1 MMIQLPDTYLAHA
14 LETVLAVTL
23 LILLVLAIRKPVAR
37 HFGAGT
43 AYALWLLPLARLAL
57 PPLPHDVQTSL
68 FSWFRLPAAGDVSP
82 LPAITRTAHETAATA
97 PALASPAP
105 AMPADILPAA
115 QPVIAEAPAPLQRL
129 LETPDLLAYAG
140 MTVLAVWLAGVV
152 YVLAR
157 SFYTHMQFM
166 AVVEREGQPVTGALE
181 ALSIEVAREAGLKR
195 LPRIVTSLISSG
207 PFVTGLFR
215 PAVVLPAWFAEDY
228 SRTEARAAIAHELTH
243 VKRGDLW
250 ALQASEIFL
259 ALMWFNPLAYIARQ
273 AFRTDQEA
281 ACDADVLRRGH
292 ASPHAYGST
301 LVKAVRMQMPARIA
315 LTTSLPLT
323 HALKERLKLMSYPA
337 PDSRRRWIG
346 FGAAILLGTTAL
358 VGTASVAAAG
368 EHKSKDLK
376 IQNGTLWLDGEKID
390 NRQIVLLT
398 DPVQGIVPT
407 PPVPPEFE
415 QLSASIAADVAE
427 LTGPEMLGDVID
439 MSTDPD
445 FLEIT
450 RLSTELAM
458 MGASLGTQA
467 AFEGISM
474 NFAGMSEDE
483 IEAWSEAFEAR
494 MEAKAAEIEARAA
507 EMEAKMEQRSALLEA
522 RMDRA
527 SEVRAAEL
535 ERRIEANAA
544 RIEADAA
551 RIEAEVERHYGKDFE
566 ARIEARTAVIP
577 ELVQECVAL
586 NLAEGETRIVER
598 KTDDG
603 LSVKIACAAG
613 GKDVLRTEKT
623 IGFINSNAGL
633 SEAEKTKFRQ
643 QSSAADKHTFTYS
656 TKTSIGKTKAAP
668 TPPAPPEVPADLLGE
683 EKHTSLF
690 PFPPAMRLNEDSC
703 GAA

>member
-68 FSWFRLPAAGDVSP
+68 FSWFRLPAASDVGA

-97 PALASPAP
+97 PALASPGP
-105 AMPADILPAA
+105 VTPADILPAA
-115 QPVIAEAPAPLQRL
+115 QPVITEAPAPLHGL

-157 SFYTHMQFM
+157 SLYTHMQFM

-181 ALSIEVAREAGLKR
+181 TLSIEVAREAGLKR

-250 ALQASEIFL
+250 ALQASEIFV

-292 ASPHAYGST
+292 TSPHAYGST

-376 IQNGTLWLDGEKID
+376 IQNGTLWLNGEKID

-398 DPVQGIVPT
+398 DPVQDIVPT
-407 PPVPPEFE
+407 PPVPPEVE

-439 MSTDPD
+439 MSKDPE

-483 IEAWSEAFEAR
+483 IEAWSQDFEAR

-522 RMDRA
+522 RMDAA
-527 SEVRAAEL
+527 SEARAQAI
-535 ERRIEANAA
+535 ERRIEAN
-544 RIEADAA
+544 AA

-577 ELVQECVAL
+577 ELVEECVAL
-586 NLAEGETRIVER
+586 NLADGETRIIER

-603 LSVKIACAAG
+603 LSVKIACSAG
-613 GKDVLRTEKT
+613 NKDVLRSQATM
-623 IGFINSNAGL
+623 GYINSNTGL
-633 SEAEKTKFRQ
+633 SEEEKARFRQ
-643 QSSAADKHTFTYS
+643 QFSAGDKRIFTFS
-656 TKTSIGKTKAAP
+656 TRTSTDKTPAAP
-668 TPPAPPEVPADLLGE
+668 PPPAAPKAPAAPSDLLGE

-690 PFPPAMRLNEDSC
+690 PFSPALRLSEESC

>member
-43 AYALWLLPLARLAL
+43 AYALWLLPVARLAL

-68 FSWFRLPAAGDVSP
+68 FSWFRLPSASDVSSVS
-82 LPAITRTAHETAATA
+82 AITRTAHETAATA
-97 PALASPAP
+97 PALADSGLAI
-105 AMPADILPAA
+105 PADILPAA
-115 QPVIAEAPAPLQRL
+115 QPVIAEAPATLQRL
-129 LETPDLLAYAG
+129 IETPDLLAYAG
-140 MTVLAVWLAGVV
+140 MTVLAVWLAGAL
-152 YVLAR
+152 YLLAR
-157 SFYTHMQFM
+157 SFYTHAQFM
-166 AVVEREGQPVTGALE
+166 AVVEREAQPVTGALE

-195 LPRIVTSLISSG
+195 MPRIVTSLISSG

-522 RMDRA
+522 RMDAA
-527 SEVRAAEL
+527 SEARAQAIEK
-535 ERRIEANAA
+535 RIEAN
-544 RIEADAA
+544 AA

-577 ELVQECVAL
+577 ELVQECVNL
-586 NLAEGETRIVER
+586 NLADGETRIVER

>member
-68 FSWFRLPAAGDVSP
+68 FSWFRLPAASDVGA

-97 PALASPAP
+97 PALASTGP

-157 SFYTHMQFM
+157 SLYTHMQFM

-250 ALQASEIFL
+250 ALQASEIFV

-292 ASPHAYGST
+292 TSPHAYGST

-346 FGAAILLGTTAL
+346 FGAAVLLGTTAL

-390 NRQIVLLT
+390 NRQVVLLT
-398 DPVQGIVPT
+398 DPVQDIVPT
-407 PPVPPEFE
+407 PPVPPEVE

-439 MSTDPD
+439 MSKDPE

-450 RLSTELAM
+450 RLSAELAM
-458 MGASLGTQA
+458 MGASLGTEA

-483 IEAWSEAFEAR
+483 IEAWSQDFEAR

-522 RMDRA
+522 RMDAA
-527 SEVRAAEL
+527 SEARAQAIEK
-535 ERRIEANAA
+535 RIETN
-544 RIEADAA
+544 AA

-577 ELVQECVAL
+577 DLVEECVAL
-586 NLAEGETRIVER
+586 NLADGETRIIER

-603 LSVKIACAAG
+603 LSVKIACSAG
-613 GKDVLRTEKT
+613 NKDVLRSQATM
-623 IGFINSNAGL
+623 GYINSNTGL
-633 SEAEKTKFRQ
+633 SEEEKARFRQ
-643 QSSAADKHTFTYS
+643 QFSAGDKRIFTFS
-656 TKTSIGKTKAAP
+656 TRTSTDKTPAAP
-668 TPPAPPEVPADLLGE
+668 PPPAAPKAPAAPSDLLGE

-690 PFPPAMRLNEDSC
+690 PFSPALRLSEESC

>member
-68 FSWFRLPAAGDVSP
+68 FSWFRLPAASDVGA

-105 AMPADILPAA
+105 VTPADILPAA
-115 QPVIAEAPAPLQRL
+115 QPVITEAPAPLHGL

-140 MTVLAVWLAGVV
+140 MIALAVWLAGVV

-157 SFYTHMQFM
+157 SLYTHMQFM

-181 ALSIEVAREAGLKR
+181 TLSIEVAREAGLKR

-250 ALQASEIFL
+250 ALQASEIFV

-292 ASPHAYGST
+292 TSPHAYGST

-376 IQNGTLWLDGEKID
+376 IQNGTLWLNGEKID

-398 DPVQGIVPT
+398 DPVQDIVPT
-407 PPVPPEFE
+407 PPVPPEVE

-439 MSTDPD
+439 MSKDPE

-450 RLSTELAM
+450 RLSAELAM
-458 MGASLGTQA
+458 MGASLGTEA

-483 IEAWSEAFEAR
+483 IEAWSQDFEAR

-522 RMDRA
+522 RMDAA
-527 SEVRAAEL
+527 SEARAQAIEK
-535 ERRIEANAA
+535 RIEAN
-544 RIEADAA
+544 AA

-586 NLAEGETRIVER
+586 NLADGETRIIER

-603 LSVKIACAAG
+603 LSVKIACSAG
-613 GKDVLRTEKT
+613 NKDVLRSQATM
-623 IGFINSNAGL
+623 GYINSNTGL
-633 SEAEKTKFRQ
+633 SEEEKARFRQ
-643 QSSAADKHTFTYS
+643 QFSAGDKRIFTFS
-656 TKTSIGKTKAAP
+656 TRTSTDKTPAAP
-668 TPPAPPEVPADLLGE
+668 PPPAAPKAPAPPSDLLGE

-690 PFPPAMRLNEDSC
+690 TFSPALRLNEESC

>member
-68 FSWFRLPAAGDVSP
+68 FSWFRLPAASDVGA

-97 PALASPAP
+97 PALASPGP
-105 AMPADILPAA
+105 VTPADILPAA
-115 QPVIAEAPAPLQRL
+115 QPVITEAPAPLHGL

-140 MTVLAVWLAGVV
+140 MIALAVWLAGVV

-157 SFYTHMQFM
+157 SLYTHMQFM

-181 ALSIEVAREAGLKR
+181 TLSIEVAREAGLKR

-250 ALQASEIFL
+250 ALQASEIFV

-292 ASPHAYGST
+292 TSPHAYGST

-376 IQNGTLWLDGEKID
+376 IQNGTLWLNGEKID

-398 DPVQGIVPT
+398 DPVQDIVPT
-407 PPVPPEFE
+407 PPVPPEVE

-439 MSTDPD
+439 MSKDPE

-483 IEAWSEAFEAR
+483 IEAWSQDFEAR

-522 RMDRA
+522 RMDAA
-527 SEVRAAEL
+527 SEARAQAI
-535 ERRIEANAA
+535 ERRIEAN
-544 RIEADAA
+544 AA

-586 NLAEGETRIVER
+586 NLADGETRIIER

-603 LSVKIACAAG
+603 LSVKIACSAG
-613 GKDVLRTEKT
+613 NKDVLRSQATM
-623 IGFINSNAGL
+623 GYINSNTGL
-633 SEAEKTKFRQ
+633 SEEEKARFRQ
-643 QSSAADKHTFTYS
+643 QFSAGDKRIFTFS
-656 TKTSIGKTKAAP
+656 TRTSTDKTPAAP
-668 TPPAPPEVPADLLGE
+668 PPPAAPKAPAAPSDLLGE

-690 PFPPAMRLNEDSC
+690 PFSPALRLSEDSC